1 MGDGKFL
8 RVGEDGRI
16 LTRMDQLEKNPLAGR
31 RRALS
36 ARGIFR
42 RSDPLADPEPLMD
55 RVYAYCAYRLGNGHD
70 AEDAASDTFERA
82 LRHRNSYDPRKGTPS
97 AWLIGIAR
105 RCIDDVVAARLPTVE
120 EVPAQTAPEDDAAMR
135 LDLAQMLARLDP
147 HDRELIALRYGA
159 DLTARQ
165 IGELLQMRTHAVEMA
180 LHRALVRLRAEL
192 EHDQRAT
199 PLEALHTGSAA

>member
-1 MGDGKFL
+1 MGEEAFL
-8 RVGEDGRI
+8 CFGEYVRI
-16 LTRMDQLEKNPLAGR
+16 LRRMDQLEKNPLAGR
-31 RRALS
+31 GRALS
-36 ARGIFR
+36 ARGLLR

-55 RVYAYCAYRLGNGHD
+55 RVYAYCAYRLGNGQD

-82 LRHRNSYDPRKGTPS
+82 LRHRSSYDPRKGTPS

-105 RCIDDVVAARLPTVE
+105 RCIDDVVAARLPIVE
-120 EVPAQTAPEDDAAMR
+120 ELPAQTAPEDDAAMR
-135 LDLAQMLARLDP
+135 LDVAQMLARLDP

-165 IGELLQMRTHAVEMA
+165 IGELLQMRAHAVEMA

-192 EHDQRAT
+192 EREQRET